1 MKTIRN
7 YLAAFA
13 VANLVAI
20 PAIVHAETIEDGRI
34 WLNLTMQGS
43 LPVENLRWY
52 AELQPRW
59 REEGRDLDTILVRP
73 AISYKLSDASS
84 LWLGYGYIP
93 TYSVTGGMRYENRLW
108 QQYLHTF
115 KPWQGVQFS
124 SRTRLEERRM
134 EDGDDTGYR
143 LRQMVRAQHPFASY
157 PKMGAVVWDEVFYN
171 LNDTDWGAREA
182 FDQNRA
188 FVGLS
193 YATSATSKVEA
204 GYLNQYVN
212 GATSDRMNHVLSAT
226 FSVNF
231 D

>member
-1 MKTIRN
+1 MAVT
-7 YLAAFA
+7 LFASAAQ
-13 VANLVAI
+13 
-20 PAIVHAETIEDGRI
+20 AETIEDGRI

-43 LPVENLRWY
+43 LPVESWRWY

-59 REEGRDLDTILVRP
+59 REEGRDLDSVLIRP
-73 AISYKLSDASS
+73 AVSYKLGERDSV
-84 LWLGYGYIP
+84 WLGYAYIP
-93 TYSVTGGMRYENRLW
+93 SYPVSGGMRYENRLW

-115 KPWQGVQFS
+115 ESWHNVQFS
-124 SRTRLEERRM
+124 SRTRLEERRL
-134 EDGDDTGYR
+134 EDADDMGYR
-143 LRQMVRAQHPFASY
+143 LRQMVRANHPFSFN
-157 PKMGAVVWDEVFYN
+157 PKMGAVVWDEYFYN

-193 YATSATSKVEA
+193 YAASATSKVEA

-226 FSVNF
+226 FSINF
-231 D
+231 E